1 MLERWVRGVLRHR
14 SLVLA
19 GWLVVVAVGVVA
31 TFRLPALLANS
42 FAVPG
47 TDSDRARAILS
58 DHFGDRPDGAFTVV
72 FDVEH
77 PSDRTTRAATERRL
91 AHAARAVPTGRPGEL
106 RSGGGIL
113 WGQVETTLDL
123 PHAKRYTAALRGALA
138 AGGEARAYVT
148 GQPAIQHDLDP
159 VFERDLR
166 RGEAIALPIAL
177 IALLVV
183 LGWSLAVAVPFV
195 FAAGTI
201 AGTLA
206 LLWPIAHAIP
216 VVSYVTN
223 LVELIGIGLAIDYS
237 LLVVHRF
244 REELAS
250 DGSVENAVVR
260 TATTAGRAIVFSGF
274 TVAIGLALLVFVP
287 VPFVR
292 SMGVGGAL
300 VALVAVAAS
309 LTLQPALLGLVG
321 RRALRRGRP
330 PKPAQSDSFWSKLA
344 ETIMRRPLVFL
355 LAGVAILV
363 AAAVP
368 TSFLELTPTSVTGIP
383 SSLESERGYELLRR
397 SVGAGAALPVEIAV
411 DTGGSGRASHGA
423 ARTAISR
430 LADELFNDPEVLL
443 VVSGR
448 EPPYVDSS
456 GRYARVIV
464 AARHEFGSADAQR
477 LVRRARSRLVPR
489 ANFPATAR
497 VYVGGPPAQGVDFLS
512 RSYDAFVWLVPCV
525 LLLTYLLLVRAF
537 RSLLLPLK
545 AVILNSLAVAAA
557 YGLLVV
563 SFQWGVGADALGLYR
578 TDQIEGWVPIFLFA
592 TLFGLSMDY
601 EVFMVSR
608 MREAWDRTGDNRLAV
623 AEGLERTGRI
633 VTAAAV
639 VMIAAF
645 SGFVAGRVAALQ
657 EFGLGLAL
665 AILLDATVVRIV
677 LVPASMAILGGWNWW
692 LPARVARL
700 ARVAP
705 SRRGP

>member
-14 SLVLA
+14 SLVV
-19 GWLVVVAVGVVA
+19 GCWLVVVAAGVLA
-31 TFRLPALLANS
+31 TVRLPALLANS

-58 DHFGDRPDGAFTVV
+58 RHFGDRPDGAFTVV

-77 PSDRTTRAATERRL
+77 PSDRATRAATQRRL
-91 AHAARAVPTGRPGEL
+91 VRAARAVPTGRPGEL
-106 RSGGGIL
+106 RSGGGVL

-123 PHAKRYTAALRGALA
+123 PHAKRYTSDVRRALA
-138 AGGEARAYVT
+138 VGDGAPAYVT
-148 GQPAIQHDLDP
+148 GQPAFQHDLDP
-159 VFERDLR
+159 VFEHDLR

-183 LGWSLAVAVPFV
+183 LGWSLAVAIPFL

-244 REELAS
+244 REELGR
-250 DGSVENAVVR
+250 DGSVEDAVVR
-260 TATTAGRAIVFSGF
+260 TAMTAGRAIVFSGL

-309 LTLQPALLGLVG
+309 LTLQPALLAVVG
-321 RRALRRGRP
+321 RRALRGGRP
-330 PKPAQSDSFWSKLA
+330 PAPALPSGFWSRLA
-344 ETIMRRPLVFL
+344 KTIMRRPVVFF
-355 LAGVAILV
+355 LAGAAILV

-368 TSFLELTPTSVTGIP
+368 ASFLDLTPTAVTGIP
-383 SSLESERGYELLRR
+383 SSLESSRGYELLRR
-397 SVGAGAALPVEIAV
+397 SVGAGAALPIQIAV
-411 DTGGSGRASHGA
+411 DSGVPGGATRGPTRRAVL
-423 ARTAISR
+423 R
-430 LADELFNDPEVLL
+430 LADELFHDPEVLL
-443 VVSGR
+443 VASGR
-448 EPPYVDSS
+448 ESPYVDPS

-464 AARHEFGSADAQR
+464 AARHEFGSDQAQQ
-477 LVRRARSRLVPR
+477 LVRRSRSALVPKAR
-489 ANFPATAR
+489 FPASAR
-497 VYVGGPPAQGVDFLS
+497 AYVGGPPAQGVDFLS
-512 RSYDAFVWLVPCV
+512 RSYDAFAWLVPGV
-525 LLLTYLLLVRAF
+525 LVLTYLLLVRAF

-545 AVILNSLAVAAA
+545 AVILNALAVAAA

-563 SFQWGVGADALGLYR
+563 AFPWGVGADTLGLYR
-578 TDQIEGWVPIFLFA
+578 MDQIEGWVPIFLFA

-665 AILLDATVVRIV
+665 AILLDATVVRII
-677 LVPASMAILGGWNWW
+677 LVPSSMAILGRWNWW
-692 LPARVARL
+692 LPARVARWM
-700 ARVAP
+700 RVRP
-705 SRRGP
+705 S

>member
-14 SLVLA
+14 SLVLCC
-19 GWLVVVAVGVVA
+19 WLVVVAAGVVA

-58 DHFGDRPDGAFTVV
+58 EHFGDRPDGAFTVV

-77 PSDRTTRAATERRL
+77 PSNRATRAAAERRL
-91 AHAARAVPTGRPGEL
+91 ARAARAVPTGRAGEL
-106 RSGGGIL
+106 RSGGGVL

-123 PHAKRYTAALRGALA
+123 PHAKRYTHAVRRALA
-138 AGGEARAYVT
+138 VGGGAPAYVT
-148 GQPAIQHDLDP
+148 GQPAIQRDLDP
-159 VFERDLR
+159 VFARDLR
-166 RGEAIALPIAL
+166 RGEAIALPVAL

-183 LGWSLAVAVPFV
+183 LGWSLAVSVPFL

-201 AGTLA
+201 GGTLA
-206 LLWPIAHAIP
+206 LLWPVAHAIP

-244 REELAS
+244 REELGGE
-250 DGSVENAVVR
+250 GSVEDAVVR
-260 TATTAGRAIVFSGF
+260 TAATAGRAIVFSGL

-300 VALVAVAAS
+300 VALVAVTAS
-309 LTLQPALLGLVG
+309 LTLQPALLAAFG
-321 RRALRRGRP
+321 RRVLRRGQL
-330 PKPAQSDSFWSKLA
+330 PAPASATGFWSKLA
-344 ETIMRRPLVFL
+344 ETIMRRPVAFL
-355 LAGVAILV
+355 LAGTAVLV

-368 TSFLELTPTSVTGIP
+368 TAFLDLTPTSVTGIP
-383 SSLESERGYELLRR
+383 SSLESARGYELLRR
-397 SVGAGAALPVEIAV
+397 SVGAGAALPIEVAV
-411 DTGGSGRASHGA
+411 DSGVPGG
-423 ARTAISR
+423 ARRGPARRAISR
-430 LADELFNDPEVLL
+430 LADEFFHDPEVLL
-443 VVSGR
+443 VASGH
-448 EPPYVDSS
+448 EPPYVDAT
-456 GRYARVIV
+456 GRYARIVV
-464 AARHEFGSADAQR
+464 AARHDYGSTQAQR
-477 LVRRARSRLVPR
+477 LVRRARSTLIPHAR
-489 ANFPATAR
+489 FPESAR
-497 VYVGGPPAQGVDFLS
+497 VHVGGPPAQGVDFLS
-512 RSYDAFVWLVPCV
+512 RSYGAFVWLVPLV
-525 LLLTYLLLVRAF
+525 LVLTYLLLVRAF

-545 AVILNSLAVAAA
+545 AVILNVLAVAAA

-563 SFQWGVGADALGLYR
+563 AFPWGVGAHTLGLYR
-578 TDQIEGWVPIFLFA
+578 MDQIEGWVPIFLFA

-608 MREAWDRTGDNRLAV
+608 MREAWDRTHDNRRAV

-657 EFGLGLAL
+657 EFGLGLAV
-665 AILLDATVVRIV
+665 AILLDATIVRII
-677 LVPASMAILGGWNWW
+677 LVPASMAILGRWNWW
-692 LPARVARL
+692 LPERVARL
-700 ARVAP
+700 VRVAP
-705 SRRGP
+705 SRPGR